1 MLHSKMYHF
10 SLFFLQHY
18 LYRFYNI
25 MARDLNDTVY
35 ENTQM
40 PRPTIIL
47 QTFLLLVL
55 TAAAFQSTYC
65 FMQYAYYFLVN
76 IKL

>member
-1 MLHSKMYHF
+1 
-10 SLFFLQHY
+10 
-18 LYRFYNI
+18 

-65 FMQYAYYFLVN
+65 FMQYAYYFLDN
-76 IKL
+76 IEL